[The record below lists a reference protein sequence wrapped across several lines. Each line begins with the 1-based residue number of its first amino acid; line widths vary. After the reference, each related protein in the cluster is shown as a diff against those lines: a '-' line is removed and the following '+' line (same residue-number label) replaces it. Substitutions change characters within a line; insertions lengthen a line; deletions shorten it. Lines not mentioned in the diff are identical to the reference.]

1 MVRMYVSM
9 FAAVVLLMVFLWLAG
24 SSKRHAVITAVA
36 VTADAQQRALEN
48 VLAPLQEVLA
58 AAWLEAARWRSQLE
72 SRGETPR
79 TDPTLLAFA
88 QRAAERFAHLTG
100 NDLDEAHTT
109 VNDLLRELLGDDLE
123 HVRDLASDDG
133 QDVSPARRAPPPVE
147 STAARIE
154 TPKPKVES
162 TNPML
167 PTPQPLEH
175 IDDVLLGLGLSDA
188 ASIFNAA
195 QERHFAKKF
204 GEARYLYAVVDARY
218 PTTKQAIA
226 ARAQEENLKGT
237 AMVAP
242 GFAIV
247 ASRPPPQE
255 TAAASLR
262 QASELHFSKRF
273 DEACD
278 AYEGLVARW
287 PDSDEAR
294 KAREQLRN
302 LGRKPRH

>member
-1 MVRMYVSM
+1 MPWSLPLLSQRMRSSVRSRTSSRRCRRYSPQR
-9 FAAVVLLMVFLWLAG
+9 G
-24 SSKRHAVITAVA
+24 SK
-36 VTADAQQRALEN
+36 
-48 VLAPLQEVLA
+48 
-58 AAWLEAARWRSQLE
+58 AARWRSQLE

-88 QRAAERFAHLTG
+88 ERAARRFAYLTG
-100 NDLDEAHTT
+100 NDLVGEHTT
-109 VNDLLRELLGDDLE
+109 VSDLLRELLGDDLE
-123 HVRDLASDDG
+123 HVRDLADNDDD
-133 QDVSPARRAPPPVE
+133 QDASAARRSSPPIE
-147 STAARIE
+147 STRSPRIE
-154 TPKPKVES
+154 IPKPKVDS
-162 TNPML
+162 ADPVL
-167 PTPQPLEH
+167 PSPQPLEH
-175 IDDVLLGLGLSDA
+175 VDDVLLGLGLSDA

-218 PTTKQAIA
+218 PTTKHAIA
-226 ARAQEENLKGT
+226 ARAQAENLKGT

-242 GFAIV
+242 GFEIV